1 MDFDP
6 QFTPRPK
13 RLDSA
18 YGGLLAF
25 AAAMLVLWFVAAP
38 IQTALGM
45 TGLATTEVMLLAVGL
60 LFGRLSGQPMKEI
73 FPLTRPT
80 GRQMLA
86 TLVLWAGYL
95 GLAMSV
101 TLAVAFYFPQEIFGV
116 SRQIGELLGGWPLPA
131 TILVSALMPALC
143 EEGLCRGFI
152 QHSFRRMN
160 PWAEMLAVAVLFGL
174 LHFSP
179 YRFLPTA
186 ILGFALAYLRRRTGS
201 LILPMVLHF
210 VNNTFSAISG
220 ALSGPLAEAGG
231 VNLDTIGLDILG
243 MVPALVCHYAL
254 AAPAAIYLGSRL
266 LQPPRPLGERRDWRG
281 QRGPIFTVVVLTLLL
296 LAGFIAGIASHMDD
310 FAQVGQELL
319 SLIVILPSA
328 TKGCF

>member
-1 MDFDP
+1 MDYDSD
-6 QFTPRPK
+6 FTPQPK
-13 RLDSA
+13 KLDSV

-25 AAAMLVLWFVAAP
+25 GVAMAVLWFVAAP
-38 IQTALGM
+38 VQTAFGM
-45 TGLATTEVMLLAVGL
+45 AGLAITEVMLLAVGL
-60 LFGRLSGQPMKEI
+60 LFGGLSGRPMGEV
-73 FPLTRPT
+73 FPMTRPT
-80 GRQMLA
+80 RRQVLA

-95 GLAMSV
+95 GLALSV

-160 PWAEMLAVAVLFGL
+160 PWAEMVAVAVLFGL

-201 LILPMVLHF
+201 LIPPMILHF
-210 VNNTFSAISG
+210 VNNTFSAVSG

-231 VNLDTIGLDILG
+231 VELDTLGFDILG
-243 MVPALVCHYAL
+243 MVPALVCYYAL
-254 AAPAAIYLGSRL
+254 AAPAAIYIGSRL
-266 LQPPRPLGERRDWRG
+266 LQPPRPLGERHDWRG
-281 QRGPIFTVVVLTLLL
+281 QRRQIALVIVLTLLL
-296 LAGFIAGIASHMDD
+296 LGGFVAGIAPHMDD
-310 FAQVGQELL
+310 FSDVGTQLL
-319 SLIVILPSA
+319 NLFAALPRLLLA
-328 TKGCF
+328 R